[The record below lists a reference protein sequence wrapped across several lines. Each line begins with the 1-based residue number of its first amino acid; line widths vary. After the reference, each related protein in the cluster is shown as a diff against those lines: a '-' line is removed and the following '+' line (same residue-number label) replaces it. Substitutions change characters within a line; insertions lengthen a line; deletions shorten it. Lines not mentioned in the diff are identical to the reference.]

1 MEAVYYNLVR
11 ASLELGHRDEAHRF
25 YRDALPLVESNPDRE
40 AARFNFLKG
49 RLLASADPPDFANAL
64 PYYEKSIQA
73 DEASGA
79 VVPAAQTRYYLAQML
94 LQSGDTER
102 SLSIFENIKDKFGKW
117 NIPYWHEKCAQQLRL
132 FD

>member
-1 MEAVYYNLVR
+1 M
-11 ASLELGHRDEAHRF
+11 
-25 YRDALPLVESNPDRE
+25 ESNPERE

-49 RLLASADPPDFANAL
+49 RLLASADLPDFAKAQS
-64 PYYEKSIQA
+64 YYEKSIQA

-102 SLSIFENIKDKFGKW
+102 SLPIFENIKDRFGKW
-117 NIPYWHEKCAQQLRL
+117 KIPYWRDKCAQQLRL